1 MGLKAKAVPIEP
13 REDFGEPTPFRAQ
26 HGPIDV
32 IHTPAFGVRRVRQ
45 QPIERYAKRQWIEPR
60 QYTAATK
67 LVEDYELGVWSAKNP
82 EKTGSGRPSPI
93 SEATVMALRAYQRA
107 VQFLGIRRCAIV
119 LPVVCAEVDV
129 SELAKQ
135 LKRPREGVMEL
146 LRDGLDELADHYGF

>member
-1 MGLKAKAVPIEP
+1 MGLKAKAVAIEP

-107 VQFLGIRRCAIV
+107 VQFLGIRR
-119 LPVVCAEVDV
+119 
-129 SELAKQ
+129 
-135 LKRPREGVMEL
+135 
-146 LRDGLDELADHYGF
+146 